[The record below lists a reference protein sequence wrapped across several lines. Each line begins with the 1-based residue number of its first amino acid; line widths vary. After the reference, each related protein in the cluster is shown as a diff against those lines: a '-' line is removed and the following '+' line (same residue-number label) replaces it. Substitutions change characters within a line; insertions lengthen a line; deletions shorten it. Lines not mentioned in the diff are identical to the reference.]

1 MTEVNEVTEERNQ
14 RKIRI
19 GVVSSDVRDKTVAV
33 DIERLV
39 RHPLFG
45 RVIRKRARLVAHDEN
60 NEAKIG
66 DLVEVMETRPLSKT
80 KRWRLTRIIEKAK

>member
-1 MTEVNEVTEERNQ
+1 MTEVNELTEERNQ

-33 DIERLV
+33 DVERLV

-60 NEAKIG
+60 NEARIG
-66 DLVEVMETRPLSKT
+66 DKVEVMETRPLSKT